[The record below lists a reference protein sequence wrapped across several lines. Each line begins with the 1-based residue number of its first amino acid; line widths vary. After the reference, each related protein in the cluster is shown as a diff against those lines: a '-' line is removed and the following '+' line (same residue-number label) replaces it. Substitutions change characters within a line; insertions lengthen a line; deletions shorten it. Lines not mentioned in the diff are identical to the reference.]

1 MEKQNGQKKNNY
13 NLYKLRCI
21 KSLVILGLIA
31 IAVTSNAQLKWV
43 NVDQQYQP
51 LPASVHVFYTADSIN
66 GKPNHAYYVSADLKD
81 KHLLFETQAT
91 DGKRST
97 PSQFYT
103 SESQPLLVM
112 NCSFFEFKY
121 NTNVSL
127 IIKDGQQVAYT
138 VSSIPRKGKDTF
150 TYLHPVSGAIGI
162 TKKRKADVAWV
173 LSDSTAKYPWAIQTP
188 IKPVLDSM
196 AQTNIPSILAKA
208 PFKPWKMQSASA
220 GGPVLLQDGKVVISN
235 NEEMKFAG
243 KAIADK
249 HPRTAMGYTPQGQI
263 IYLVVEGRFPGKSEG
278 ATLPELAVM
287 LKDIG
292 CLEALNLDGGGSSA
306 LLVNGKPTIT
316 PSDKEGERPVP
327 AVMIIKQK

>member
-1 MEKQNGQKKNNY
+1 MAETNGWKKNNC
-13 NLYKLRCI
+13 NLYKFYFLLSNI
-21 KSLVILGLIA
+21 LLGLFAMIQP
-31 IAVTSNAQLKWV
+31 SNAQLKWV

-51 LPASVHVFYTADSIN
+51 LPASVHVYYTADSIN
-66 GKPNHAYYVSADLKD
+66 GKPNHAYYVSANLKD

-97 PSQFYT
+97 PSQFYAR
-103 SESQPLLVM
+103 ESQPLLVM
-112 NCSFFEFKY
+112 NCSFFEFKH

-162 TKKRKADVAWV
+162 SKKRKADVAWV
-173 LSDSTAKYPWAIQTP
+173 LSDSTQKYPWAIQAP
-188 IKPVLDSM
+188 IKPVLDSL
-196 AQTNIPSILAKA
+196 AKTDIPNLISKA
-208 PFKPWKMQSASA
+208 PFKPWKMQSATA
-220 GGPVLLQDGKVVISN
+220 GGPVLIQEGQVRISN

-249 HPRTAMGYTPQGQI
+249 HPRTAMGYTNDGQI

-278 ATLPELAVM
+278 ATLPELANM

-292 CLEALNLDGGGSSA
+292 CIEALNLDGGGSSA
-306 LLVNGKPTIT
+306 MLVNGKPTIT

-327 AVMIIKQK
+327 AVMMIKKK

>member
-1 MEKQNGQKKNNY
+1 MVKLNGCKKNNS
-13 NLYKLRCI
+13 NLYRFNFLQ
-21 KSLVILGLIA
+21 SLVFLGLLTLAHSSI
-31 IAVTSNAQLKWV
+31 AQLKWV
-43 NVDQQYQP
+43 NVDHQYQP
-51 LPASVHVFYTADSIN
+51 LPPSVHVFYTADSIN
-66 GKPNHAYYVSADLKD
+66 GKPNHAYYVSANLKD
-81 KHLLFETQAT
+81 KNLLFETQAT
-91 DGKRST
+91 NGKRST
-97 PSQFYT
+97 PSQFYH

-112 NCSFFEFKY
+112 NCSFFEFKH

-162 TKKRKADVAWV
+162 SKKRKADVAWV
-173 LSDSTAKYPWAIQTP
+173 LSDSTTKYPWAIQAT
-188 IKPVLDSM
+188 IKPVLDSL

-208 PFKPWKMQSASA
+208 SFKPWKMLSATA
-220 GGPVLLQDGKVVISN
+220 GGPVLVQEGKLVISN

-249 HPRTAMGYTPQGQI
+249 HPRTAMGYTSNGQL
-263 IYLVVEGRFPGKSEG
+263 IYLVVEGRFPKKSEG
-278 ATLPELAVM
+278 ATLPDLANI

-292 CLEALNLDGGGSSA
+292 CIEALNLDGGGSSA
-306 LLVNGKPTIT
+306 MLINGKPTIT

-327 AVMIIKQK
+327 AVMMIKKK

>member
-1 MEKQNGQKKNNY
+1 MAETNGWKKNNC
-13 NLYKLRCI
+13 NLYKFYFLLSNI
-21 KSLVILGLIA
+21 LLGLFALIQP
-31 IAVTSNAQLKWV
+31 SNAQLKWE

-51 LPASVHVFYTADSIN
+51 LPASVHVYYTADSIN
-66 GKPNHAYYVSADLKD
+66 GKPNHAFYVSAKLKD

-97 PSQFYT
+97 PSQFYVR
-103 SESQPLLVM
+103 ESQPLLVM
-112 NCSFFEFKY
+112 NCSFFEFKH

-138 VSSIPRKGKDTF
+138 VSAIPRKGKDTF

-162 TKKRKADVAWV
+162 SKKRKADVAWV
-173 LSDSTAKYPWAIQTP
+173 LSDSTQKYPWAIQAP
-188 IKPVLDSM
+188 IKPVLDS
-196 AQTNIPSILAKA
+196 LAKTDIPNLISKA
-208 PFKPWKMQSASA
+208 AFKPWKMQSATA
-220 GGPVLLQDGKVVISN
+220 GGPVLIQEGQVRISN

-249 HPRTAMGYTPQGQI
+249 HPRTAMGYTNDGQI

-278 ATLPELAVM
+278 ATLPELANM

-292 CLEALNLDGGGSSA
+292 CIEALNLDGGGSST
-306 LLVNGKPTIT
+306 LLINGKPTIT

-327 AVMIIKQK
+327 AVMMIKKK

>member
-1 MEKQNGQKKNNY
+1 MVRPNGWKKNNC
-13 NLYKLRCI
+13 NLYKFKCLFI
-21 KSLVILGLIA
+21 VFLLGLITLSF
-31 IAVTSNAQLKWV
+31 TSFAQLKWV
-43 NVDQQYQP
+43 NVDHQYQP
-51 LPASVHVFYTADSIN
+51 LPSSVHVFYTADSIQ

-97 PSQFYT
+97 PSQFYA

-112 NCSFFEFKY
+112 NCSFFEFKH

-127 IIKDGQQVAYT
+127 IIKDGKQVAYS
-138 VSSIPRKGKDTF
+138 VSSIARKGKDTF

-173 LSDSTAKYPWAIQTP
+173 LSDSSVKYPWAIQAP
-188 IKPVLDSM
+188 IKPVLDSF
-196 AQTNIPSILAKA
+196 AQTNIPSILAKSN
-208 PFKPWKMQSASA
+208 FKSWKMQSATA
-220 GGPVLLQDGKVVISN
+220 GGPVLVQNGQVSISN

-243 KAIADK
+243 KAISDK
-249 HPRTAMGYTPQGQI
+249 HPRTAMGYTSQGQL

-278 ATLPELAVM
+278 ATLTELATI
-287 LKDIG
+287 LKDLG
-292 CLEALNLDGGGSSA
+292 CVEGLNLDGGGSSA
-306 LLVNGKPTIT
+306 MLVNGKPTIT

-327 AVMIIKQK
+327 AVMIIKKK

>member
-1 MEKQNGQKKNNY
+1 MERKNGWKKNNY
-13 NLYKLRCI
+13 NLYKLKFLPI
-21 KSLVILGLIA
+21 VFLLGLICLA
-31 IAVTSNAQLKWV
+31 QVTNAQLKWV
-43 NVDQQYQP
+43 NVDHQYQP
-51 LPASVHVFYTADSIN
+51 LPASVQVFYTADSIA

-97 PSQFYT
+97 PSQFFAT
-103 SESQPLLVM
+103 ESNPLLVM
-112 NCSFFEFKY
+112 NCSFFEFKH

-127 IIKDGQQVAYT
+127 IIKDGKQVAYT

-162 TKKRKADVAWV
+162 SKKRKADVAWV
-173 LSDSTAKYPWAIQTP
+173 LSDSNRTYPWAIQAP
-188 IKPVLDSM
+188 IKPVLDSL
-196 AQTNIPSILAKA
+196 AQTNIPSILTKAK
-208 PFKPWKMQSASA
+208 FQPWKMQAASA
-220 GGPVLLQDGKVVISN
+220 GGPVLVQEGQVRISN

-249 HPRTAMGYTPQGQI
+249 HPRTAMGYTRDGHL

-278 ATLPELAVM
+278 ATLPELAQI
-287 LKDIG
+287 LKDLG
-292 CLEALNLDGGGSSA
+292 CVEALNLDGGGSSA
-306 LLVNGKPTIT
+306 MLINGKPTIT

-327 AVMIIKQK
+327 AVMLIKQK

>member
-1 MEKQNGQKKNNY
+1 MAKTNGWKKNNC
-13 NLYKLRCI
+13 NLYKFYFLLSNI
-21 KSLVILGLIA
+21 LLGLFAMIQP
-31 IAVTSNAQLKWV
+31 SNAQLKWV

-51 LPASVHVFYTADSIN
+51 LPASVHVYYTADSIN
-66 GKPNHAYYVSADLKD
+66 GKPNHAYYVSANLKD

-97 PSQFYT
+97 PSQFYAR
-103 SESQPLLVM
+103 ESQPLLVM
-112 NCSFFEFKY
+112 NCSFFEFKH

-162 TKKRKADVAWV
+162 SKKRKADVAWV
-173 LSDSTAKYPWAIQTP
+173 LSDSTQKYPWAIQAP
-188 IKPVLDSM
+188 IKPVLDSL
-196 AQTNIPSILAKA
+196 AKTDIPNLVNKA
-208 PFKPWKMQSASA
+208 PFKPWKMQSATA
-220 GGPVLLQDGKVVISN
+220 GGPVLIQEGQVRISN

-249 HPRTAMGYTPQGQI
+249 HPRTAMGYTNDGQI

-278 ATLPELAVM
+278 ATLPELANM

-292 CLEALNLDGGGSSA
+292 CIEALNLDGGGSSA
-306 LLVNGKPTIT
+306 MLVNGKPTIT

-327 AVMIIKQK
+327 AVMMIKKK